1 MNPNPSMRAGLAL
14 AALVTMLVASA
25 CASDEGPTTSATA
38 SPSPPG
44 GATAAPSGSP
54 SPSGAVGAAALT
66 GDASPGAN
74 ASEPVPSGTGPLTS
88 TATPAPSGVLQAAVV
103 KDIRVGAHP
112 GFDRVVVEFA
122 GTFGRWQVR
131 YADAITED
139 PTDEPVPLQG
149 NAFLSVVIDNATFDN
164 IVQAEGGVPHVVY
177 EGPRRITP
185 ELTSV
190 RELADAGDFEAVLSL
205 GIGVSAETGIRAY
218 RLDDPSRLVIDVAH

>member
-1 MNPNPSMRAGLAL
+1 MTPTSHARAALVL
-14 AALVTMLVASA
+14 AALATMLASSA
-25 CASDEGPTTSATA
+25 CASEDAQTASATNSA
-38 SPSPPG
+38 SPT
-44 GATAAPSGSP
+44 GATVAPSGSP
-54 SPSGAVGAAALT
+54 SRSVEVGAAALT
-66 GDASPGAN
+66 ADASPGAGG
-74 ASEPVPSGTGPLTS
+74 SEPAPSGTGPLTS

-103 KDIRVGAHP
+103 KDIRVGAHA

-139 PTDEPVPLQG
+139 PTGEPVPLQG
-149 NAFLSVVIDNATFDN
+149 KAFLSVVIDNATFDN

-177 EGPRRITP
+177 DGARRITP

-190 RELADAGDFEAVLSL
+190 REVADAGDFEAVLSL

-218 RLDDPSRLVIDVAH
+218 RLADPSRLVIDVAH